1 VLPSTDPTKQL
12 LRAGNAANDQ
22 LLCAIRNVGTF
33 NAAEA
38 NLGVSELRADMS
50 TPAQGDAADAKGYNP
65 PSLLGMSVGAPYF
78 HNGGARTLEAALST
92 VFGNHH
98 RALSENFLLDD
109 ASGAKRKALI
119 HFLLSIDEG
128 AQTFAIPAAGGAD
141 AGGVLCK

>member
-1 VLPSTDPTKQL
+1 
-12 LRAGNAANDQ
+12 
-22 LLCAIRNVGTF
+22 
-33 NAAEA
+33 
-38 NLGVSELRADMS
+38 
-50 TPAQGDAADAKGYNP
+50 
-65 PSLLGMSVGAPYF
+65 MSVGAPYF